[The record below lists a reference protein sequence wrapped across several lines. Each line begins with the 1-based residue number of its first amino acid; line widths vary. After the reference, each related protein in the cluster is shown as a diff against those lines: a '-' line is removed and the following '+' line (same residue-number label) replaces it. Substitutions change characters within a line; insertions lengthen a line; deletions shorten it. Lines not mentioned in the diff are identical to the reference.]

1 MGTELKFK
9 LKVSYQGAEK
19 ISQTLGTA
27 KGDEEIW
34 VLLHQANR
42 RRQSLRKL
50 KTMMVQTIL
59 GGVRDQLA
67 LPVCLLVG

>member
-1 MGTELKFK
+1 M
-9 LKVSYQGAEK
+9 KVQIKGYQGAEK
-19 ISQTLGTA
+19 ISQTLATA

-34 VLLHQANR
+34 VSLHQANR